1 MMEQRGCGRL
11 IKEAPANYYWEN
23 CFVQGDSKRER
34 TPNKLLHEKSP
45 YLLQHAY
52 NPVDWHPWGEEAF
65 KEAKARDKPVFVSI
79 GYSAC
84 HWCHVME
91 KESFDDTEVAKLMNA
106 AFICVKVDREERPD
120 LDSAYMKVC
129 QVMGRSCGWPLN
141 IIMTPDKNPFFAA
154 SYIPKNS
161 RFGLAGMVDLIP
173 QIEEVWK
180 TRRSDLEDLGRDIKR
195 RIEIFEKRTIGKELG
210 KDVLDDAYEKF
221 MLSFDEENGGFGRAP
236 KFPTPHNLLFLLR
249 HWSRT
254 KEKTALEMAEKTLR
268 AMRLGGIFD
277 QVGFGF
283 HRYSTDAEW
292 LVPHFEKMLYDQA
305 LLALAYT
312 EAFQATGA
320 GKFKVTAKEVLEYV
334 LRDLASPEGGFY
346 AAEDA
351 DSEGE
356 EGKFYLWTEEEIR
369 KALSPEDADLAV
381 RLFGVEAAGNYV
393 EAGQKRTGK
402 NILHLAKP
410 LEQVAS
416 ESQLTV
422 NELIPRLG
430 RICNLLLKARGKR
443 VHPAKDDKILVD
455 WNGLTIAALAKA
467 SSVFG
472 EPRYLQAAVKA
483 VDFILN
489 KIKDE
494 NGTLYHRYAKGE
506 RAIEGFLDDY
516 AFLVWGLVE
525 IYEAGFE
532 EAYLQAAVE
541 LANAMVARFWDD
553 EDGGFYFT
561 AQDAETAV
569 PRRKEVYDGALP
581 SGNSVALL
589 DLMRLALLTGDSKYR
604 EFASQ
609 IIRVFSDDVK
619 RAPAAHSFMLVGVDF
634 AVGPSYNVIL
644 VGDPKEDSMQTML
657 SALKAVYLPNMVVSL
672 RLPDTAEL
680 GYEKIEGKATA
691 YVCRDQTCMPPT
703 NKTEKML
710 EYLGRP

>member
-1 MMEQRGCGRL
+1 VQGNQERERKPNRL
-11 IKEAPANYYWEN
+11 I
-23 CFVQGDSKRER
+23 
-34 TPNKLLHEKSP
+34 HEKSP

-52 NPVDWHPWGEEAF
+52 NPVDWYPWGEEAF
-65 KEAKARDKPVFVSI
+65 EAAKAQDKPVFVSI

-91 KESFDDTEVAKLMNA
+91 KESFEDYEVAKLMNA
-106 AFICVKVDREERPD
+106 AFVCIKVDREERPD
-120 LDSAYMKVC
+120 LDSAYMTVC
-129 QVMGRSCGWPLN
+129 QMMGRSCGWPLN
-141 IIMTPDKNPFFAA
+141 VIMTPDKNPFFAA

-173 QIEEVWK
+173 QIEEIWK
-180 TRRSDLEDLGRDIKR
+180 TRRSDLENLGNDIKR
-195 RIEIFEKRTIGKELG
+195 RIEIFEKRTLGEELEKE
-210 KDVLDDAYEKF
+210 VLDDAYEKF
-221 MLSFDEENGGFGRAP
+221 VLSFDEENGGFGRAP
-236 KFPTPHNLLFLLR
+236 KFPTPHKLLFLLR
-249 HWSRT
+249 YWSRT
-254 KEKTALEMAEKTLR
+254 KEKTALTMAEKTLR
-268 AMRLGGIFD
+268 AMRTGGIFD

-305 LLALAYT
+305 LLAMAYT

-320 GKFKVTAKEVLEYV
+320 GKFKVTAKEALEYV

-356 EGKFYLWTEEEIR
+356 EGKFYLWTEKEIR
-369 KALSPEDADLAV
+369 KTLPPKDADLAV
-381 RLFGVEAAGNYV
+381 RLFGVKAGGNYA
-393 EAGQKRTGK
+393 EAGRKRNGE

-416 ESQLTV
+416 ESQL
-422 NELIPRLG
+422 NLDELILRLG
-430 RICNLLLKARGKR
+430 KICNLLFKAREKR

-455 WNGLTIAALAKA
+455 WNGLMIAALAKA

-472 EPRYLQAAVKA
+472 EPRYLQAAVKTA
-483 VDFILN
+483 GFMLE
-489 KIKDE
+489 KMRDE

-532 EAYLQAAVE
+532 EGYLRAAVD
-541 LANAMVARFWDD
+541 LTNTMVSRFWDD
-553 EDGGFYFT
+553 DAGGFYFT
-561 AQDAETAV
+561 AKGSENAV
-569 PRRKEVYDGALP
+569 PRRKQVYDGALP

-589 DLMRLALLTGDSKYR
+589 NLLRLSLLTGEAKYR

-609 IIRVFSDDVK
+609 VIRVFSEDVK
-619 RAPAAHSFMLVGVDF
+619 RAPAAHTFMLLGVDL
-634 AVGPSYNVIL
+634 AVGPAYNVIL
-644 VGDPKEDSMQTML
+644 VGDPQEDGVQNML
-657 SALKAVYLPNMVVSL
+657 SALKTGYLPKMVVSL
-672 RLPDTAEL
+672 RLPDKAGL

-691 YVCRDQTCMPPT
+691 YVCRGQTCMPPT
-703 NKTEKML
+703 NKPEKML
-710 EYLGRP
+710 ELLGLA

>member
-1 MMEQRGCGRL
+1 VQGEPERERKTNRL
-11 IKEAPANYYWEN
+11 I
-23 CFVQGDSKRER
+23 
-34 TPNKLLHEKSP
+34 HEKSP

-52 NPVDWHPWGEEAF
+52 NPVDWYPWSDDAF
-65 KEAKARDKPVFVSI
+65 EKAKAQDKPVFVSI
-79 GYSAC
+79 GYSSC

-91 KESFDDTEVAKLMNA
+91 KESFDDNEVAKLMNE
-106 AFICVKVDREERPD
+106 AFICIKVDREERPD
-120 LDSAYMKVC
+120 LDSAYMTVC
-129 QVMGRSCGWPLN
+129 QLMGRSCGWPLN

-161 RFGLAGMVDLIP
+161 RFGLVGLVDLIP
-173 QIEEVWK
+173 QIEEIWK
-180 TRRSDLEDLGRDIKR
+180 TRRSDLENLGNDIKR
-195 RIEIFEKRTIGKELG
+195 RIDIFEKRTLGEDLG
-210 KDVLDDAYEKF
+210 KDVLDDAYEK
-221 MLSFDEENGGFGRAP
+221 LSLNFDEQNGGFGRAP

-249 HWSRT
+249 YWSRT
-254 KEKTALEMAEKTLR
+254 KEKNALAMAEKTLR
-268 AMRLGGIFD
+268 AMRTGGIFD

-334 LRDLASPEGGFY
+334 LRDLASPEGGFH

-356 EGKFYLWTEEEIR
+356 EGKFYLWTEEDIR

-381 RLFGVEAAGNYV
+381 RLFGIETVGNYV
-393 EAGQKRTGK
+393 KAGRKRNGN
-402 NILHLAKP
+402 NILHFAKP
-410 LEQVAS
+410 LEQIAS

-430 RICNLLLKARGKR
+430 RICNLLFKAREKR
-443 VHPAKDDKILVD
+443 VRPAKDGKILVD
-455 WNGLTIAALAKA
+455 WNGLMIAALAKA

-483 VDFILN
+483 AGFVLEEM
-489 KIKDE
+489 KDE
-494 NGTLYHRYAKGE
+494 NGTLYHRYARGE

-525 IYEAGFE
+525 IYESYFE
-532 EAYLQAAVE
+532 ESYLRAAVE
-541 LANAMVARFWDD
+541 LTNMMVLRFWD
-553 EDGGFYFT
+553 EKDGGFYFT
-561 AQDAETAV
+561 AKGAENAV

-589 DLMRLALLTGDSKYR
+589 NLLRLALLTGDAKYR
-604 EFASQ
+604 EVASQ
-609 IIRVFSDDVK
+609 TIKVFSEDVK
-619 RAPAAHSFMLVGVDF
+619 RAPAAHTFMLIGVDF
-634 AVGPSYNVIL
+634 AVGPAYNVIL
-644 VGDPKEDSMQTML
+644 VGDPQEDSMQSML
-657 SALKAVYLPNMVVSL
+657 NALKAGYLPNRVVSL
-672 RLPDTAEL
+672 RLLDNAGL

-703 NKTEKML
+703 NNTEKML
-710 EYLGRP
+710 EYLGRS